1 MTFSIHSVQTRL
13 IAAFASVILL
23 ALVGITAGIFAFSGA
38 RGALDQVVEESAPR
52 AAAAQRLEAASGAI
66 TGELAALARSGDSID
81 QQVSASRLSTLL
93 EEAGSA
99 VTGLRE
105 ASVAASRVEALTTAL
120 NDLSTAVEAASGPV
134 TEKLIAR
141 EAREEAMRDVFQ
153 ARIEASAALEA
164 TLDETEDEIAI
175 ESLLRANMALNL
187 AVARIA
193 ELSAAASAGDV
204 ADIRDEFQ
212 FAADDLDINLM
223 LLGDIVTNEIRTPVN
238 ALIGRSEGSGDVFA
252 LRQRELAM
260 AEEATMMVEEA
271 RFADAALSELV
282 ETTRDEALAEQEAA
296 SNAGVSA
303 IGFGQSIMIVFAI
316 AAVVAGAAITW
327 LYISRSL
334 LARLTHIS
342 SAMETLAGG
351 EIGDALE
358 ADGKDEITGMARS
371 VNVFRD
377 NAIERQRLEAERSEG
392 EAARAARSRAIEE
405 LIANFEDVSRRAL
418 GAVSDAAAEME
429 SAATALDQSSRSA
442 SQTTAQVNASSGRAA
457 ENVDTV
463 AAAAEEMTGSIAEIA
478 QQISRS
484 TEIAQDA
491 ADRVEQTNTDVAA
504 LNEAATKIG
513 DIVSLINDI
522 AEQTNLLALNATIEA
537 ARAGEA
543 GKGFAVVASEVKT
556 LAEQTGKATSSI
568 SDQINGIQG
577 ATGKAVDA
585 IANIGEVISEMNNI
599 SAAIAAAMEEQRAAA
614 SEITRAAQDAATG
627 SREVSQS
634 IASVDAAAS
643 ETGQCAAQVSAASNA
658 LNTESDGLEKAVS
671 EFLKGVRA
679 A

>member
-1 MTFSIHSVQTRL
+1 MTISIHSVQTRL
-13 IAAFASVILL
+13 IAAFAAVILL
-23 ALVGITAGIFAFSGA
+23 SLAGVAAGVFAFSSA

-52 AAAAQRLEAASGAI
+52 AAAAQRLEAASGAV
-66 TGELAALARSGDSID
+66 TGELAALARAQDSIEK
-81 QQVSASRLSTLL
+81 QISVSRMASLLESAGAAIEDLRASGLSTDR
-93 EEAGSA
+93 
-99 VTGLRE
+99 TD
-105 ASVAASRVEALTTAL
+105 ALNTAL
-120 NDLSTAVEAASGPV
+120 NELSAAVEAAAGPV
-134 TEKLIAR
+134 NAKLEARADR
-141 EAREEAMRDVFQ
+141 EAGMTAVLQ
-153 ARIEASAALEA
+153 ARSDAAAALEA
-164 TLDETEDEIAI
+164 TLDETTDEGAV

-187 AVARIA
+187 AVARFA
-193 ELSAAASAGDV
+193 ELAAASDAGEVD
-204 ADIRDEFQ
+204 AIREEFEY
-212 FAADDLDINLM
+212 AADELSINLAI
-223 LLGDIVTNEIRTPVN
+223 LGAVVTDAIRVPVN
-238 ALIGRSEGSGDVFA
+238 RLLNYAEGSSDLFA
-252 LRQRELAM
+252 LRERELGM
-260 AEEATMMVEEA
+260 AERAAMLVDEA
-271 RFADAALSELV
+271 RVADAVLVELV
-282 ETTRDEALAEQEAA
+282 ETTRDGALADQAAA
-296 SNAGVSA
+296 SDAGVSA
-303 IGFGQSIMIVFAI
+303 ISFGQSVMIIFAVL
-316 AAVVAGAAITW
+316 AVVAGAAITW
-327 LYISRSL
+327 LYVSRSL

-342 SAMETLAGG
+342 HTMETLAAG
-351 EIGDALE
+351 EIGEALV
-358 ADGKDEITGMARS
+358 ADGKDEIAGMARS

-377 NAIERQRLEAERSEG
+377 NAIERRRLEAERSEDQ
-392 EAARAARSRAIEE
+392 AAREARARAIEE
-405 LIANFEDVSRRAL
+405 LIARFEEVSSRAL
-418 GAVSDAAAEME
+418 GAVGDAAREME

-491 ADRVEQTNTDVAA
+491 ADRVEQTNADVAA
-504 LNEAATKIG
+504 LNDAAAKIG
-513 DIVSLINDI
+513 DIVNLIKDI

-568 SDQINGIQG
+568 SEQISGIQG
-577 ATGKAVDA
+577 ATGKAVSA

-614 SEITRAAQDAATG
+614 SEITRAAHEAASG

-643 ETGQCAAQVSAASNA
+643 ETGQCAAQVNAASTA
-658 LNTESDGLEKAVS
+658 LNSESEGLEKAVS

>member
-164 TLDETEDEIAI
+164 TLDETEDEVAI

-212 FAADDLDINLM
+212 FAADDLNINLM
-223 LLGDIVTNEIRTPVN
+223 LLGDIVTDEIRTPVN

>member
-164 TLDETEDEIAI
+164 TLDETEDEVAI

-212 FAADDLDINLM
+212 FAADDLNINLM
-223 LLGDIVTNEIRTPVN
+223 LLGDIVTDEIRTPVN

-522 AEQTNLLALNATIEA
+522 AERTNLLALNATIEA

>member
-164 TLDETEDEIAI
+164 TLDETEDEVAI

-223 LLGDIVTNEIRTPVN
+223 LLGDIVTDEIRTPVN

-614 SEITRAAQDAATG
+614 SEITRAAQDAASG

>member
-1 MTFSIHSVQTRL
+1 MTLSIHSVQTRL
-13 IAAFASVILL
+13 IAAFAAVILL
-23 ALVGITAGIFAFSGA
+23 SLVGIAAGIFAFSSA

-52 AAAAQRLEAASGAI
+52 AAAAQSLEAASGAI
-66 TGELAALARSGDSID
+66 TGELAALARSANTID
-81 QQVSASRLSTLL
+81 KQVSASRLSTLL
-93 EEAGSA
+93 ADAGTAIEDLRAAGVSA
-99 VTGLRE
+99 ARADE
-105 ASVAASRVEALTTAL
+105 LTTAL
-120 NDLSTAVEAASGPV
+120 NDVAAAVEAASGPV
-134 TEKLIAR
+134 TAKLDAR
-141 EAREEAMRDVFQ
+141 ESREAGMREVLRARA
-153 ARIEASAALEA
+153 EASAALEA
-164 TLDETEDEIAI
+164 TLDETTDEGAV

-193 ELSAAASAGDV
+193 ELSTASNAGDV
-204 ADIRDEFQ
+204 DAVREEFEYAVDE
-212 FAADDLDINLM
+212 LSINLAI
-223 LLGDIVTNEIRTPVN
+223 LGDIVTDAIRNPVE
-238 ALIGRSEGSGDVFA
+238 ALIARSEGAGDVFA
-252 LRQRELAM
+252 LRERELTM
-260 AEEATMMVEEA
+260 SERAEMLVEEA
-271 RFADAALSELV
+271 RIADAALVELV
-282 ETTRDEALAEQEAA
+282 ENTRDAATAEQEEA
-296 SNAGVSA
+296 SSAGVSA
-303 IGFGQSIMIVFAI
+303 ISFGQTIMVVFAI
-316 AAVVAGAAITW
+316 AAIIAGAAITW
-327 LYISRSL
+327 LYIGRSL

-342 SAMETLAGG
+342 TAMETLAGG
-351 EIGDALE
+351 EIGEALAAE
-358 ADGKDEITGMARS
+358 GRDEITGMARS

-377 NAIERQRLEAERSEG
+377 NAIERQRLEAERG
-392 EAARAARSRAIEE
+392 EDQAAREARSRAIEE
-405 LIANFEDVSRRAL
+405 LIARFEDVSSRAL
-418 GAVSDAAAEME
+418 GAVGDAAREME

-491 ADRVEQTNTDVAA
+491 ADRVDQTNTDVAA
-504 LNEAATKIG
+504 LNEAAAKIG
-513 DIVSLINDI
+513 DIVSLIKDI

-556 LAEQTGKATSSI
+556 LAEQTGKATNSI

-577 ATGKAVDA
+577 ATGKAVSA

-614 SEITRAAQDAATG
+614 SEITRAAHEAASG
-627 SREVSQS
+627 SREVSQT

-643 ETGQCAAQVSAASNA
+643 ETGQCAAQVNAASTA
-658 LNTESDGLEKAVS
+658 LNSESDGLEKAVS

>member
-13 IAAFASVILL
+13 IAAFALVILL

-66 TGELAALARSGDSID
+66 TGELAALARSGNSID

-93 EEAGSA
+93 EEAAAA

-105 ASVAASRVEALTTAL
+105 AGVAASRVDALTTAL
-120 NDLSTAVEAASGPV
+120 NELSAAVEAASGPV
-134 TEKLIAR
+134 TEKLNAR
-141 EAREEAMRDVFQ
+141 EARDAAMRDVFQ
-153 ARIEASAALEA
+153 SRIEASAALEA
-164 TLDETEDEIAI
+164 TLDETEDEVAI

-223 LLGDIVTNEIRTPVN
+223 LLGDIVTDEIRTPVN
-238 ALIGRSEGSGDVFA
+238 ALLARSEGSGDVFA

-282 ETTRDEALAEQEAA
+282 ETTRDEALAEQEEA

-342 SAMETLAGG
+342 TAMEILAGG

-358 ADGKDEITGMARS
+358 TDGKDEITGMARS

-392 EAARAARSRAIEE
+392 EAARAARTRAIEE
-405 LIANFEDVSRRAL
+405 LIANFEDVSKRAL

-491 ADRVEQTNTDVAA
+491 ANRVDQTNTDVAA

-614 SEITRAAQDAATG
+614 SEITRAAQDAASG

-643 ETGQCAAQVSAASNA
+643 ETGQCAAQVSAASSA

>member
-66 TGELAALARSGDSID
+66 TGELAALARSGNSID
-81 QQVSASRLSTLL
+81 QQVSASRLSTLV
-93 EEAGSA
+93 EEAGAA

-105 ASVAASRVEALTTAL
+105 AGVAASRVDALTTAL
-120 NDLSTAVEAASGPV
+120 NDLSAAVEAASGPV
-134 TEKLIAR
+134 TEKLNAR

>member
-1 MTFSIHSVQTRL
+1 MTISIHSVQTRL
-13 IAAFASVILL
+13 IAAFAAVILL
-23 ALVGITAGIFAFSGA
+23 SLAGIAAGVFAFSSA
-38 RGALDQVVEESAPR
+38 RGALDQVVEETAPR
-52 AAAAQRLEAASGAI
+52 AAAAQRLDAASGAL
-66 TGELAALARSGDSID
+66 TGELAALARAQDSID
-81 QQVSASRLSTLL
+81 QQVSSSRLGTLL
-93 EEAGSA
+93 QDAGAAIEDLRAS
-99 VTGLRE
+99 GLPAERT
-105 ASVAASRVEALTTAL
+105 EALSVAL
-120 NDLSTAVEAASGPV
+120 NDLAAAVDAASGPV
-134 TEKLIAR
+134 TAKL
-141 EAREEAMRDVFQ
+141 EARADRDSNMTAVLR
-153 ARIEASAALEA
+153 ARSEASAALEA
-164 TLDETEDEIAI
+164 TLDETTDEGAV

-187 AVARIA
+187 AVARFA
-193 ELSAAASAGDV
+193 EVSAAQDAGEVD
-204 ADIRDEFQ
+204 AAREEFE
-212 FAADDLDINLM
+212 FAADELSINLAI
-223 LLGDIVTNEIRTPVN
+223 LGAIVSDEIRAPVDRLLSY
-238 ALIGRSEGSGDVFA
+238 AEGGADLFA
-252 LRQRELAM
+252 LRERELVM
-260 AEEATMMVEEA
+260 AERAATLVEEA
-271 RFADAALSELV
+271 RFADAALSEIV
-282 ETTRDEALAEQEAA
+282 EATRDSALADQLAA

-303 IGFGQSIMIVFAI
+303 IGFGQSVMIVFAVL
-316 AAVVAGAAITW
+316 AVVAGAAITW

-342 SAMETLAGG
+342 TAMETLAGG
-351 EIGDALE
+351 EIGEALAAE
-358 ADGKDEITGMARS
+358 GQDEITGMARS

-377 NAIERQRLEAERSEG
+377 NAIERQRLEAERSEDQ
-392 EAARAARSRAIEE
+392 AAREARARAIEE
-405 LIANFEDVSRRAL
+405 LIARFEDVSGRAL
-418 GAVSDAAAEME
+418 GAVGDAAREME
-429 SAATALDQSSRSA
+429 DAATALDQSSRSA

-491 ADRVEQTNTDVAA
+491 ADRVAQTNTDVAT
-504 LNEAATKIG
+504 LDEAAAKIG

-568 SDQINGIQG
+568 SDQISGIQG
-577 ATGKAVDA
+577 ATGKAVSA

-614 SEITRAAQDAATG
+614 SEITRAAHEAASG
-627 SREVSQS
+627 AREVSQS
-634 IASVDAAAS
+634 ISSVDAAAS
-643 ETGQCAAQVSAASNA
+643 ETGQCAAQVNAASTA
-658 LNTESDGLEKAVS
+658 LNAESEGLERAVS

>member
-93 EEAGSA
+93 EEAGAA

-105 ASVAASRVEALTTAL
+105 AGVSASRVDVLTTAL

>member
-66 TGELAALARSGDSID
+66 TGELAALARSGNSID

-93 EEAGSA
+93 EEAAAA

-105 ASVAASRVEALTTAL
+105 AGVAASRVDALTTAL
-120 NDLSTAVEAASGPV
+120 NELSAAVEAASGPV
-134 TEKLIAR
+134 TEKLNAR
-141 EAREEAMRDVFQ
+141 EARDAAMRDVFQ
-153 ARIEASAALEA
+153 SRIEASAALEA
-164 TLDETEDEIAI
+164 TLDETEDEVAI

-223 LLGDIVTNEIRTPVN
+223 LLGDIVTDEIRTPVN
-238 ALIGRSEGSGDVFA
+238 ALLARSEGSGDVFA

-282 ETTRDEALAEQEAA
+282 ETTRDEALAEQEEA

-342 SAMETLAGG
+342 TAMEILAGG

-358 ADGKDEITGMARS
+358 TDGKDEITGMARS

-392 EAARAARSRAIEE
+392 EAARAARTRAIEE
-405 LIANFEDVSRRAL
+405 LIANFEDVSKRAL

-491 ADRVEQTNTDVAA
+491 ANRVDQTNTDVAA

-614 SEITRAAQDAATG
+614 SEITRAAQDAASG

-643 ETGQCAAQVSAASNA
+643 ETGQCAAQVSAASSA

>member
-164 TLDETEDEIAI
+164 TLDETEDEVAI

-223 LLGDIVTNEIRTPVN
+223 LLGDIVTDEIRTPVN

-392 EAARAARSRAIEE
+392 QA
-405 LIANFEDVSRRAL
+405 
-418 GAVSDAAAEME
+418 
-429 SAATALDQSSRSA
+429 
-442 SQTTAQVNASSGRAA
+442 
-457 ENVDTV
+457 
-463 AAAAEEMTGSIAEIA
+463 
-478 QQISRS
+478 
-484 TEIAQDA
+484 
-491 ADRVEQTNTDVAA
+491 
-504 LNEAATKIG
+504 
-513 DIVSLINDI
+513 
-522 AEQTNLLALNATIEA
+522 
-537 ARAGEA
+537 
-543 GKGFAVVASEVKT
+543 
-556 LAEQTGKATSSI
+556 
-568 SDQINGIQG
+568 
-577 ATGKAVDA
+577 
-585 IANIGEVISEMNNI
+585 
-599 SAAIAAAMEEQRAAA
+599 
-614 SEITRAAQDAATG
+614 
-627 SREVSQS
+627 
-634 IASVDAAAS
+634 
-643 ETGQCAAQVSAASNA
+643 
-658 LNTESDGLEKAVS
+658 
-671 EFLKGVRA
+671 
-679 A
+679 